1 MAESEKSGLSNES
14 PESTPQANAD
24 AVVEKA
30 ETKVEN
36 TEDRIRELE
45 KRLTKEGRTTK
56 AQQQEMD
63 VLKTDLQKHKD
74 AFTEAKKVNAQ
85 WREWYLKNHA
95 SDAEKQAAKAQEEA
109 EKSRS
114 NSGSTADI
122 WKEIAMEDD
131 PKVKKALVKLAKE
144 SEKAGESVTKSQ
156 IKALKS
162 SFESDE
168 ETKEEEDPAK
178 VTAGRTTGT
187 TSQTWDE
194 KMKVAK
200 AAKNTT
206 DIMNLLAEKQLAEN
220 SRGR

>member
-1 MAESEKSGLSNES
+1 
-14 PESTPQANAD
+14 
-24 AVVEKA
+24 
-30 ETKVEN
+30 
-36 TEDRIRELE
+36 
-45 KRLTKEGRTTK
+45 
-56 AQQQEMD
+56 
-63 VLKTDLQKHKD
+63 
-74 AFTEAKKVNAQ
+74 
-85 WREWYLKNHA
+85 
-95 SDAEKQAAKAQEEA
+95 
-109 EKSRS
+109 
-114 NSGSTADI
+114 
-122 WKEIAMEDD
+122 MEDD